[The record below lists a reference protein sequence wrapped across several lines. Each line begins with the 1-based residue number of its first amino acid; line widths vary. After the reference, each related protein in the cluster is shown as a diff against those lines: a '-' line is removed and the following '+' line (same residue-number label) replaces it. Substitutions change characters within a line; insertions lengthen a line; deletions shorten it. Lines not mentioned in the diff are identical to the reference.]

1 MMTSGLTGSTQ
12 PLLIELLTEEL
23 PPKAL
28 QKLGLAFAEGI
39 RKTLAQHHLLEA
51 DCITT
56 DFSTPRR
63 LAVVL
68 SAVLAQ
74 APEQTY
80 TEKLMPAKIG
90 LSDTGEISPAL
101 AKKLASKG
109 LDHLTAAELITE
121 SDGKQDYL
129 FAKGVAAGSSLAD
142 GLQEA
147 LDYAINHLPI
157 PKVMR
162 YQLDDG
168 ISSVK
173 FVRPAH
179 QLIALWGQQVVDVR
193 ALGLDAGRVTLGH
206 RFMAGHSIT
215 IESPETYQKQ
225 LHAEGKV
232 IASFTA
238 RRALINEQLQSQA
251 QALGATIGTG
261 PEVDALL
268 EEVTALVEHP
278 TVYVGEFEEQF
289 LQVPPE
295 CLILTMRLN
304 QKYFPLFEPDNG
316 KLTHRFL
323 IVSNMQVENP
333 INIVEGNQRV
343 VRPRLADAQ
352 FFFQTDRK
360 IKLADRVAG
369 LASSVYHNK
378 LGSQLERTE
387 RVRKIAR
394 YLAAELG
401 ADVQNADRAA
411 MLAKADLASNMVG
424 EFPELQGI
432 MGAYYAQADGESD
445 DVVLALKDQYRIR
458 LDTPVSGATLTSAIL
473 FIAERVETL
482 IGIWG
487 IGLVPTGERDPYG
500 LRRAALGLI
509 SAFEQ
514 LEAGGY
520 LSVSDGNSLRLPD
533 LLAFAVTS
541 FAAGAVNEASGAEVQ
556 AFIYE
561 RYRNS
566 LNNDFDRNVVDAVL
580 ALEPPLHQVHAR
592 IQACASF
599 AQRPEAESLAA
610 ANKRI
615 ANLLKKADTT
625 LGNVDPAKLSEAAEQ
640 ALAKVIDTLKP
651 QAQAQLAQGDFTA
664 SLATMAQAKDAVDAF
679 FDDIMVMADDPA
691 IRANRLA
698 LLADLHQVMNQV
710 ADISRLAQ

>member
-1 MMTSGLTGSTQ
+1 MTNASATNIR
-12 PLLIELLTEEL
+12 PLLVELLTEEL

-39 RKTLAQHHLLEA
+39 RKILAQHNLLAPE
-51 DCITT
+51 CGTE

-63 LAVVL
+63 LAVRL
-68 SAVLAQ
+68 DAVLDQ

-90 LSDTGEISPAL
+90 LTENGELTPAL
-101 AKKLASKG
+101 AKKLAGKG
-109 LDHLTAAELITE
+109 LAQLTASDLIRE

-129 FAKGVAAGSSLAD
+129 YAKGVANGATLAA

-147 LDYAINHLPI
+147 LDHAIAGLPI

-162 YQLDDG
+162 YQLADG
-168 ISSVK
+168 VTSVK

-179 QLIALWGQQVVDVR
+179 RLIALWGDDIIDVQ
-193 ALGLDAGRVTLGH
+193 ALGLDAGRSTLGH
-206 RFMAGHSIT
+206 RFMAPQAISIAAPGSY
-215 IESPETYQKQ
+215 ESQ
-225 LHAEGKV
+225 LHDEGRI
-232 IASFTA
+232 IASFSK
-238 RRALINEQLQSQA
+238 RRSLIEQQLQKQA
-251 QALGATIGTG
+251 QALGATIGAG

-304 QKYFPLFEPDNG
+304 QKYFPLFEPASG

-323 IVSNMQVENP
+323 IVSNMQVDDP
-333 INIVEGNQRV
+333 AHIVEGNQRV

-352 FFFQTDRK
+352 FFFETDRK
-360 IKLADRVAG
+360 IPLADRVAG
-369 LASSVYHNK
+369 LATSVYHNK
-378 LGSQLERTE
+378 LGSQLERVE
-387 RVRKIAR
+387 RVRAIAG
-394 YLAAELG
+394 YIAGQLG
-401 ADVQNADRAA
+401 ADVRHADRAA
-411 MLAKADLASNMVG
+411 LLAKADLGSNMVA

-432 MGAYYAQADGESD
+432 MGAYYAAADGEPD
-445 DVVLALKDQYRIR
+445 DVVLALKNQYRIR
-458 LDTPVSGATLTSAIL
+458 LDAPVDPGTLSSAVL

-482 IGIWG
+482 MGIWG

-514 LEAGGY
+514 LGAGGY
-520 LSVSDGNSLRLPD
+520 LKINDSATLRLPD
-533 LLAFAVTS
+533 LLAFA
-541 FAAGAVNEASGAEVQ
+541 AGMFKAGVLGEATVAEVQ

-561 RYRNS
+561 RYRNQ
-566 LNNDFDRNVVDAVL
+566 LANDFDRNVVDAVL
-580 ALEPPLHQVHAR
+580 ALQPALHQVQAR
-592 IQACASF
+592 IRACAGF
-599 AQRPEAESLAA
+599 AERPEADSLAA

-615 ANLLKKADTT
+615 ANLLKKADGALGAVDHGT
-625 LGNVDPAKLSEAAEQ
+625 LAEPAEQ
-640 ALAKVIDTLKP
+640 ALASAIARLKP
-651 QAQAQLAQGDFTA
+651 QAQAQFAEGDFTG
-664 SLATMAQAKDAVDAF
+664 SLATMAQARDAVDNF
-679 FDDIMVMADDPA
+679 FNDVMVMAEDPA
-691 IRANRLA
+691 LRANRLA
-698 LLADLHQVMNQV
+698 LLHDLHQVMNQV